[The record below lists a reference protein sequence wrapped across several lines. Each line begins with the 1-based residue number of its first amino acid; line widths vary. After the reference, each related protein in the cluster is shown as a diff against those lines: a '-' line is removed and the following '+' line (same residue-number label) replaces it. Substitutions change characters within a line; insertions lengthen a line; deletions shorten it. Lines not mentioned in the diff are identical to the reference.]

1 MLPPPIPSQPNVA
14 IPTSWPPSAY
24 TYPPLL
30 GNIQT
35 PSVHPSGSA
44 GTSFGYSQAH
54 QQYAV
59 QRQFWATKAYQS
71 SVADT
76 ITLCFKI
83 LREVPGKPKGIL
95 VRNLTEGEPN
105 VLASITPPGLRQLG
119 IQRMETK
126 LTAALRGLRVD
137 WTRIPLR
144 EIVIWVDLAHQ
155 PPDIAYFHA
164 RCMTGK
170 EPQPAPSF
178 KKQTKAFE
186 LAFVI
191 DSEYWE
197 EIEQQ
202 LADDEVRSCSF
213 SKISN
218 RSSNG
223 RRSSQHTLDGS
234 TVDLESHARRP
245 SPDQED
251 DFELDRASFNRN
263 EDHSPVCAF
272 SADLTRALKV
282 SVTAPRT
289 PPPSKRRIIY
299 QSPNQDHLRDAL
311 LEGGSSYSQLWGQ
324 GPNSTS
330 EQIQFFAINDC
341 SLNDL
346 LADRRFQGFVCDP
359 ANACMGSLVI
369 EAGNYLGIGTFK
381 TAEMGYLTLLHLT
394 AGHLGPRAN
403 EPVAVK
409 RMYKRRKTPT
419 DANPGKWVLNRLTS
433 ADEHSKILMEANVLF
448 WATSIM
454 NFTYSFIYHFI
465 QSSSER
471 PPFEISE
478 IRFVRAGVAIVHNQS
493 TGPTTLKCSISRTY
507 LIEERINEAKDGFY
521 KFINNG
527 SAVPLTMTRK
537 DASEL
542 SEFLAFTQHVQF
554 YKTKGAVYLSD
565 LQGSMQLLTDPQ
577 IMTSPLIGEGAE
589 IFGDGNVPSAFN
601 SFPEQHCCKHICRW
615 FELPEL
621 AASTDS
627 DTRSVIS
634 NS

>member
-1 MLPPPIPSQPNVA
+1 MLPPPRPSQPNVA
-14 IPTSWPPSAY
+14 IPTSWSPSAY

-30 GNIQT
+30 GNSQT
-35 PSVHPSGSA
+35 QGGAS
-44 GTSFGYSQAH
+44 TSFGYSQAH

-76 ITLCFKI
+76 ITVCFKI

-119 IQRMETK
+119 IQTMETK
-126 LTAALRGLRVD
+126 LTAALRGLRID

-144 EIVIWVDLAHQ
+144 EIVNWVDLAHQ
-155 PPDIAYFHA
+155 PPDIAYFYA

-170 EPQPAPSF
+170 PKPKETAPSF

-202 LADDEVRSCSF
+202 LADNESS
-213 SKISN
+213 

-223 RRSSQHTLDGS
+223 RGSSQHTPDGS

-245 SPDQED
+245 SPEQED
-251 DFELDRASFNRN
+251 DFELNSASFNRN
-263 EDHSPVCAF
+263 QGHTQLPV
-272 SADLTRALKV
+272 TRAASKRNRTV

-311 LEGGSSYSQLWGQ
+311 LEGGSSYSQLSGQ

-359 ANACMGSLVI
+359 ANACLGSLVI

-381 TAEMGYLTLLHLT
+381 TAEIGYLTLLHLT
-394 AGHLGPRAN
+394 AGHLGARAN

-471 PPFEISE
+471 PPFEIPE
-478 IRFVRAGVAIVHNQS
+478 IRFVRAGVAIVHDQS

-537 DASEL
+537 DATEL

-601 SFPEQHCCKHICRW
+601 SFPEQHCCNHICRW

-621 AASTDS
+621 AASADS